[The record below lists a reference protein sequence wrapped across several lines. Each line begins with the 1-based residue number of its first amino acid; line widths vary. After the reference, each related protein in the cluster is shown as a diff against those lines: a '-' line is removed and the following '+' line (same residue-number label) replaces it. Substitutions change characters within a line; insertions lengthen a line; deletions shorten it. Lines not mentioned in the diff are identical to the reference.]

1 MALTEKTT
9 IVFENGGRKK
19 KVLVSWLLSQ
29 SAQWA
34 YDANKF
40 TIIDPEL
47 LSKVEG
53 QSFAGQPVKP
63 QLIMKYPYL
72 KTVFDEAEE
81 DLHVDYTEEEQA
93 ETPEHKEELNP
104 ADKLVSHLVDI
115 EEIQRMRLDEV
126 KSYLTEKDVKFDGRK
141 KDIEY
146 FRQLAYTTID

>member
-1 MALTEKTT
+1 MALTDKTT
-9 IVFENGGRKK
+9 IVFETGRKK

-53 QSFAGQPVKP
+53 ESFAGQPVKP

-72 KTVFDEAEE
+72 KTVFDEAAE
-81 DLHVDYTEEEQA
+81 DLHADYTEEEQA
-93 ETPEHKEELNP
+93 EEEHQEMNP
-104 ADKLVSHLVDI
+104 ADKLVSDLVDI

>member
-9 IVFENGGRKK
+9 IVFEDGGRKK
-19 KVLVSWLLSQ
+19 KVLISWLLSQ

-40 TIIDPEL
+40 IIIDPEL

-53 QSFAGQPVKP
+53 ESFAGQPVKP

-72 KTVFDEAEE
+72 KTVFDEAAE
-81 DLHVDYTEEEQA
+81 DLHADYTEKEQA
-93 ETPEHKEELNP
+93 EEEHQEMNP
-104 ADKLVSHLVDI
+104 ADKLVSDLIDI
-115 EEIQRMRLDEV
+115 EEIQRMGLDDI
-126 KSYLTEKDVKFDGRK
+126 KAYLTEKDVKFDGRK

-146 FRQLAYTTID
+146 FRKLAYTTID

>member
-40 TIIDPEL
+40 TIIDPDL
-47 LSKVEG
+47 FSKVEG
-53 QSFAGQPVKP
+53 QTFANQPVKP

-81 DLHVDYTEEEQA
+81 DLHFDNTEEEQTK
-93 ETPEHKEELNP
+93 EEHKVNA
-104 ADKLVSHLVDI
+104 ADQLVNDLVEI
-115 EEIQRMRLDEV
+115 EEVQAMDLEQLKV
-126 KSYLTEKDVKFDGRK
+126 YLTEKEVKFDGRK

>member
-9 IVFENGGRKK
+9 IVFEDGGRKK

-40 TIIDPEL
+40 IIIDPEL

-53 QSFAGQPVKP
+53 ESFAGQPVKP

-72 KTVFDEAEE
+72 KTIFDEAAE
-81 DLHVDYTEEEQA
+81 DIHADYTEEEL
-93 ETPEHKEELNP
+93 PEEEHQEEMNP
-104 ADKLVSHLVDI
+104 ADKLVSDLVDI
-115 EEIQRMRLDEV
+115 EEIQNMSLDDV
-126 KSYLTEKDVKFDGRK
+126 KAYLTDKDVKFDGRK

>member
-9 IVFENGGRKK
+9 IVFEDGGRKK

-53 QSFAGQPVKP
+53 ESFAGQPVKP

-72 KTVFDEAEE
+72 KTVFDEAAE
-81 DLHVDYTEEEQA
+81 DLHADYTEEEQA
-93 ETPEHKEELNP
+93 EEEHQEMNP
-104 ADKLVSHLVDI
+104 ANQLVHSLVDI
-115 EEIQRMRLDEV
+115 EKIQRMRIDEL
-126 KSYLTEKDVKFDGRK
+126 KDYLTENEVKFDGRK

-146 FRQLAYTTID
+146 FRQLAYTTIK

>member
-40 TIIDPEL
+40 TIIDPDL
-47 LSKVEG
+47 FSKVEG
-53 QSFAGQPVKP
+53 QTFANQPVKP

-81 DLHVDYTEEEQA
+81 DLHFDNTEEKQTEEEYKVNA
-93 ETPEHKEELNP
+93 
-104 ADKLVSHLVDI
+104 ADQLVSELVEI
-115 EEIQRMRLDEV
+115 EEVQAMDLEQLKV
-126 KSYLTEKDVKFDGRK
+126 YLTEKDVKFDRRK

>member
-1 MALTEKTT
+1 MALTDKTT
-9 IVFENGGRKK
+9 IVFETGRKK

-53 QSFAGQPVKP
+53 QTFAGQPVKP

-72 KTVFDEAEE
+72 KTVFDEA
-81 DLHVDYTEEEQA
+81 A
-93 ETPEHKEELNP
+93 EELLDDTEQETETETSEHQEEMNP
-104 ADKLVSHLVDI
+104 ANQLVHSLVDI
-115 EEIQRMRLDEV
+115 EKIQRMRLDEI
-126 KSYLTEKDVKFDGRK
+126 KDYLTEKEVKFDGRK